1 MKKLI
6 ETVDREE
13 VSHITFDREYINRHP
28 EKLMETVDMLSAN
41 HYLVWISACDSVC
54 VEISF
59 VLHMEDMDDNR
70 IYCGVPVEDVEVC
83 GD

>member
-6 ETVDREE
+6 ETVDRDEI
-13 VSHITFDREYINRHP
+13 SHITFDREYINRHP

-41 HYLVWISACDSVC
+41 HYLVWISSCDSVC

-59 VLHMEDMDDNR
+59 VLHMEDMDDNN
-70 IYCGVPVEDVEVC
+70 IYCGEPVEDVTVY